1 MASEN
6 ERIEDSHEDAPTP
19 STSSGKL
26 IKESSKLII
35 EKTENRKSPAS
46 GGSSRSTSKSRTP
59 PVRARED
66 GIPMKLLSPV
76 AGESFTYYWPLRES
90 SSYSEGAEIIETIK

>member
-1 MASEN
+1 MGTEN
-6 ERIEDSHEDAPTP
+6 EQHVDDNHDEPVP
-19 STSSGKL
+19 STSTGRVS
-26 IKESSKLII
+26 KEVSKDS
-35 EKTENRKSPAS
+35 EHRTENRKSPTS

-59 PVRARED
+59 MRLREN

-90 SSYSEGAEIIETIK
+90 PSYSEGGEIIETIR

>member
-1 MASEN
+1 MGSEN
-6 ERIEDSHEDAPTP
+6 EQHTDDSHEEPTP
-19 STSSGKL
+19 STSTGRIS
-26 IKESSKLII
+26 KEISKDV
-35 EKTENRKSPAS
+35 EHRKSPAS

-59 PVRARED
+59 PMHLRED

-90 SSYSEGAEIIETIK
+90 SSYSEGGEIIETIR